1 MSQRRSYK
9 RWRDALRLEV
19 MREHEDGGVKLGH
32 IARAVV
38 KRAMAGDMQA
48 VREIGNRLDGRPVQ
62 RLELD
67 GHVSLV
73 GLLAELS
80 GLDGELGA
88 RPVPAVEVT
97 DSGVEPQSALSRGDA
112 PTDDTASMPPR
123 SLLSSTTEP

>member
-1 MSQRRSYK
+1 MARRTSYK

-32 IARAVV
+32 VARAVV

-80 GLDGELGA
+80 DADREPDEA
-88 RPVPAVEVT
+88 SVIEAESADAVSIAAPSVEAPRP
-97 DSGVEPQSALSRGDA
+97 
-112 PTDDTASMPPR
+112 DDLASIPPR